1 MRAIVMKE
9 YGGPECLVPAERPTG
24 AGFGKVVLTIA
35 FKRRPRKLSEGK
47 KRTMTGRVR
56 YEVDDRGAAFVTL
69 DARSLATP

>member
-35 FKRRPRKLSEGK
+35 
-47 KRTMTGRVR
+47 
-56 YEVDDRGAAFVTL
+56 
-69 DARSLATP
+69 